1 MIAIVKKGHWSTGH
15 TKDFQLESLRKGE
28 TVLASYSPEYDC
40 PVLLARAKS
49 GKERLLGLWTDALIT
64 GTATVKD
71 LVKTGICVEMRSVG
85 GLFS

>member
-1 MIAIVKKGHWSTGH
+1 MSSWINAQAGGLPM
-15 TKDFQLESLRKGE
+15 DSLRKGE

-64 GTATVKD
+64 GTASIQD
-71 LVKTGICVEMRSVG
+71 LVKTGVCVEMRSVG